1 MDREARERTATVPA
15 RAFKT
20 LDRQEKGPKLAGTLG
35 SWTSWLEKWQ
45 KLAGAEEQEKTC
57 RRNFA
62 IFVDNMEFLHF
73 TLIDLIDIVLVAAV
87 IYVIF
92 RWIKGSSAMN
102 IFIAILILFFVRVL
116 ATALNMRMISALLG
130 AILDM
135 GALAIIIIF
144 QPEIRRFLNNIG
156 QTAGNNT
163 LVKRLLSRQTA
174 DGLESDTL
182 QQIVSAVEQMAAH
195 KTGAL
200 IVIRRRDNLQ
210 SVIATGDSV
219 DARISERLIMNI
231 FFKNSPL
238 HDGAMVIGG
247 NRIVAARCILPL
259 TERLDLPASYGMRHR
274 AAVGLAEQC
283 DADIVVVSE
292 ETGNISFVRGR
303 EITPVETSATLK
315 LKLQNNDQ

>member
-1 MDREARERTATVPA
+1 
-15 RAFKT
+15 
-20 LDRQEKGPKLAGTLG
+20 
-35 SWTSWLEKWQ
+35 
-45 KLAGAEEQEKTC
+45 
-57 RRNFA
+57 
-62 IFVDNMEFLHF
+62 MEFLHF

-219 DARISERLIMNI
+219 DARISERLIMTI